1 MTKKIKAGKTLEE
14 MLHRLPTAR
23 REKVMSRANELIK
36 EEMTLRQV
44 RAALQITQVDLA
56 KELNVGQHVVSRY
69 EKQTDM
75 LLSTMEK
82 YVAALGGELT
92 LTVTFP
98 DRKPLKLKKLAD
110 VAA

>member
-1 MTKKIKAGKTLEE
+1 MTTKSKKASTLKD
-14 MLHRLPTAR
+14 MIDRLPAER
-23 REKVMSRANELIK
+23 RAKVMSRADELIK
-36 EEMTLRQV
+36 EEMTLREM
-44 RAALQITQVDLA
+44 RAVVQMTQVDLA
-56 KELNVGQHVVSRY
+56 KEMNVGQHVVSRF

-82 YVAALGGELT
+82 YVSALGGELT

-98 DRKPLKLKKLAD
+98 NRKPLKLKKLAE